1 MPFHQKL
8 KNISHLSALWNDDVD
23 LGLVVGADRN
33 IFNLPHDEQT
43 VDNAT
48 KDDVFPIQEL
58 ALCTGDE
65 ELAAVWILTWLKNF

>member
-8 KNISHLSALWNDDVD
+8 KNISHLSALRNDDVD

-65 ELAAVWILTWLKNF
+65 ELAAVRILT

>member
-8 KNISHLSALWNDDVD
+8 KNISHLSALRNDDVD

-48 KDDVFPIQEL
+48 KDDVFPQQQL
-58 ALCTGDE
+58 KFSVTKC
-65 ELAAVWILTWLKNF
+65 WIKKLPIKKPPE